1 MEPSELPRVDVLAA
15 ALAGWSELPRA
26 LLTAIAR
33 RSIDEARDKA
43 LRGETADPEAIAA
56 GIVDGL
62 AADRFRPIINASGV
76 LLHTNLGRAPL
87 AVEAADR
94 ARGAAVAYGN
104 VEIDGAGRRS
114 RRGRFASAL
123 LTTLTGAE
131 SALVVNNNA
140 GALLLALAALAGP
153 GGRVAVSRGEL
164 IEIGGSF
171 RLPELMEAGGTR
183 LVEVGTTN
191 RTRLADYE
199 RVAGHVDAIL
209 KVHPSNYRVE
219 GFVEDAGW
227 EELAG
232 LARSAALPFIA
243 DVGSG
248 LLDSAVPWLPA
259 PPDWLRSEPAIRQTA
274 AAGAT
279 VTLASG
285 DKLLGG
291 PQAGIAVGSASALA
305 RMASHPLARA
315 LRVDGPTLAALE
327 TTLEMYAT
335 GRGADIPFWRMAV
348 RTTGELE
355 GRARRLVSAAG
366 CGSVVAGESLPGAGS
381 APGAGI
387 PSPVVQ
393 VADDVEARWERLI
406 AAGVLASR
414 RDGALQIDLR
424 CVDLE
429 DDPVIVAA
437 LRV

>member
-1 MEPSELPRVDVLAA
+1 
-15 ALAGWSELPRA
+15 
-26 LLTAIAR
+26 I
-33 RSIDEARDKA
+33 
-43 LRGETADPEAIAA
+43 
-56 GIVDGL
+56 
-62 AADRFRPIINASGV
+62 

-87 AVEAADR
+87 AAEAADW

-104 VEIDGAGRRS
+104 VEIDASGRRGV
-114 RRGRFASAL
+114 RGSYATAL

-131 SALVVNNNA
+131 SALLVNNNA

-171 RLPELMEAGGTR
+171 RLPELMAAGGTR

-219 GFVEDAGW
+219 GFVAEVGW
-227 EELAG
+227 EELAD
-232 LARSAALPFIA
+232 LARATDLPFIA

-248 LLDSAVPWLPA
+248 LLDATVPWLPA
-259 PPDWLRSEPAIRQTA
+259 PPEWLRAEPALRQVT

-279 VTLASG
+279 VTIASG

-291 PQAGIAVGSASALA
+291 PQAGIVVGAAGAVA

-327 TTLEMYAT
+327 ATLEMYAD
-335 GRGADIPFWRMAV
+335 GRGGEIPIWRMAALAE
-348 RTTGELE
+348 GELE
-355 GRARRLVSAAG
+355 RRARDLVTSAG
-366 CGSVVAGESLPGAGS
+366 CGSVVPGESLPGAGS

-387 PSPVVQ
+387 PSPVVA
-393 VADDVEARWERLI
+393 VDDAVEARWQRLL
-406 AAGVLASR
+406 AAGVLATR
-414 RDGALQIDLR
+414 REGALWIDLR
-424 CVDLE
+424 AVEPE
-429 DDPVIVAA
+429 DDQVIAAA
-437 LRV
+437 LRG